1 MDKGKHVMA
10 IIKTEQ
16 YGYTLEI
23 SGTTINQMSVVTAD
37 V

>member
-10 IIKTEQ
+10 IIKTDQ

-23 SGTTINQMSVVTAD
+23 SDTTINQMSVVIAD

>member
-16 YGYTLEI
+16 YIYTLKI